1 MSTVSTSATAAPA
14 PAPVP
19 LRRNRDFLLLWTGA
33 GFASLGI
40 QLTFVV
46 YPLLVVWHTGT
57 ATAAGLV
64 TAAAVLPH
72 LVVQLPAGAVV
83 DRFDRRRLM
92 IASDVGCILVTLTVL
107 LAVAS
112 DLVWLPHLMLAAFL
126 HGSLTIFYE
135 LAERTAVPHLV
146 HESQVPTALSQNEA
160 RKRAVGMLG
169 DPVGSILFSV
179 LRWTPFLLTVVAHV
193 LSLVGLLLIRKRFQ
207 SQRAQGPRP
216 AIYADVAAGIRWL
229 WQQPFLRT
237 AMLLIAG
244 SNLVFAGIVLTL
256 IKVIYDSGTS
266 PAAVGIILAAGG
278 VGGVAGA
285 VTASWW
291 RRRLPIRAILPAGL
305 IVWTLSIGPLAIVDG
320 PVQLGVLFTFIG
332 YVGGSI
338 NVIGSVYV
346 VQITPDDVLGR
357 TMSVM
362 MLLGS
367 GANFAGML
375 AIGFALDAAGVT
387 STVVVMSCLM
397 GLLGLIALVHPAIR
411 HAAEPEPSQPEQTP
425 AITD

>member
-1 MSTVSTSATAAPA
+1 VTTDAPA
-14 PAPVP
+14 KPAQAPIP

-40 QLTFVV
+40 QLTFVI
-46 YPLLVVWHTGT
+46 YPLLVVWRTGT
-57 ATAAGLV
+57 ASSAGLV
-64 TAAAVLPH
+64 AAAAVLPH
-72 LVVQLPAGAVV
+72 LLVQLPAGAVV

-92 IASDVGCILVTLTVL
+92 IASDLGCIVVTATVL
-107 LAVAS
+107 LAVVS
-112 DLVWLPHLMLAAFL
+112 DLVWLPHLMVAAFL

-146 HESQVPTALSQNEA
+146 HETQVPVALSQNEA

-179 LRWTPFLLTVVAHV
+179 LRWTPFLLTVVAHMV
-193 LSLVGLLLIRKRFQ
+193 SLASLLLIRRRFQ
-207 SQRAQGPRP
+207 SERAAGPRP
-216 AIYADVAAGIRWL
+216 PIYADVVEGVRWL
-229 WQQPFLRT
+229 WRHAFLRT

-244 SNLVFAGIVLTL
+244 SNLVFAGIIITL

-266 PAAVGIILAAGG
+266 PAAVGIILAVGG

-291 RRRLPIRAILPAGL
+291 RRRLPVRAILPAGL
-305 IVWTLSIGPLAIVDG
+305 LVWTLSIGPLAFFDD
-320 PVQLGVLFTFIG
+320 PVRLGVLFAFIG

-338 NVIGSVYV
+338 NVIGAVYV

-367 GANFAGML
+367 GANFAGTL
-375 AIGFALDAAGVT
+375 AVGVTLDAAGVA
-387 STVVVMSCLM
+387 STVAAMSGVM
-397 GLLGLIALVHPAIR
+397 GVLGVIALVHPAVR
-411 HAAEPEPSQPEQTP
+411 NAAEPETGKV
-425 AITD
+425 